1 MFLGWD
7 WSFRVEDDLKTLIF
21 LGFPLESALEVNKLV
36 FKESLSL
43 VVVMMVRM
51 ILVIVILMMY

>member
-21 LGFPLESALEVNKLV
+21 LGFPLESALEVNKLALR
-36 FKESLSL
+36 ESLSL
-43 VVVMMVRM
+43 V
-51 ILVIVILMMY
+51 LS